1 MRANLNETPTGEE
14 TFLTL
19 RHIARSFEPEPEPVT
34 LTVIGIVNIV
44 DERKIHVHRPL
55 RKPLKPGNGNGN
67 GLGLGTTRTELMIS
81 SLRCECSLS

>member
-1 MRANLNETPTGEE
+1 MPIRANLNETPTGKE

-19 RHIARSFEPEPEPVT
+19 RHIVLSFEPEPV
-34 LTVIGIVNIV
+34 TVIGIVIIV
-44 DERKIHVHRPL
+44 DERKMHVHRPL